1 MGEDTLKDCVTIVLF
16 RALLRLQ
23 NMSSNKFVF
32 YWYTPFQVL
41 LNFVFLIVGSFALGT
56 VSACVTTFLF
66 RKCRFLLN
74 DKGVSETTVLFLLGF
89 TTYVLAQCMNL
100 SGIISI
106 LCYGVILNRYNYF
119 NLSPGGQVT
128 SKYIYNYYRNT
139 FLFVSSICE
148 GIMFLIMGIMVWE
161 I

>member
-1 MGEDTLKDCVTIVLF
+1 M
-16 RALLRLQ
+16 
-23 NMSSNKFVF
+23 F

-41 LNFVFLIVGSFALGT
+41 LNFVFLIVGSFALGIA
-56 VSACVTTFLF
+56 SACLTTFLF

-89 TTYVLAQCMNL
+89 TTYLLAECMNL

-119 NLSPGGQVT
+119 NLSPGGKVT
-128 SKYIYNYYRNT
+128 SKYILNNLEIHFY
-139 FLFVSSICE
+139 LFPASVRASCFWSWESWFGKFNGNNSRLTIL
-148 GIMFLIMGIMVWE
+148 FLIPMCSVWLLSAS
-161 I
+161 